1 MTEQT
6 PPSQLK
12 PMGFGLSLL
21 YFGIPAL
28 TFVLGFWMLMPAL
41 IQAGWLPFYAY
52 LVGIGLPLV
61 LMFVAALIY
70 LGLEGIPLTFANLK
84 TRYRLKPL
92 DRAQWL
98 WIMGIIVICGVV
110 GTGVMSQVSAL
121 MIQNDIIPIPD
132 SLPDFLRPL
141 SADALRAYD
150 EAVGGFTNNW
160 WPFIALFGVLFF
172 NIFGEELWWRG
183 VVLPRQELAFGRWVW
198 VIHGVMWAFFHVF
211 KWWDVLTLLPITLGL
226 SYLAYR
232 YKNTT
237 PGIIIHYFV
246 NGISLIPLALG
257 ALGLL
262 SQM

>member
-1 MTEQT
+1 M
-6 PPSQLK
+6 SQLTHSTSLK

-28 TFVLGFWMLMPAL
+28 SFVLGFWGLMPAL
-41 IQAGWLPFYAY
+41 INMGWLPYYAY
-52 LVGIGLPLV
+52 LMSIGLPLV
-61 LMFVAALIY
+61 LMFVAALVY
-70 LGLEGIPLTFANLK
+70 LPVEGILLTWTNLK
-84 TRYRLKPL
+84 ARYRLAPL
-92 DRAQWL
+92 DRTQWL
-98 WIMGIIVICGVV
+98 WIVGVIIVCGII
-110 GTGVMSQVSAL
+110 GTGIMSQVSGL
-121 MIQNDIIPIPD
+121 LIQNGLIPILD

-160 WPFIALFGVLFF
+160 WPFIAMFVVLFF
-172 NIFGEELWWRG
+172 NIIGEELWWRG

-198 VIHGVMWAFFHVF
+198 VVHGVMWAFFHVF
-211 KWWDVLTLLPITLGL
+211 KWWDIVTLLPITLGL
-226 SYLAYR
+226 TYLAYR

-237 PGIIIHYFV
+237 PGIVIHYAV

-262 SQM
+262 S